1 MAWIG
6 ETDGELARIFSKA
19 KDELKFHY
27 LHDYDEEENTHN
39 FTGAIR
45 HYVAGHEHC
54 SYVKTLLPLEIHQR
68 LWKLE
73 LKLVDVIWE
82 RYRMTLEDLAK
93 KHGWT
98 FGNVAIFCE
107 KEGI

>member
-6 ETDGELARIFSKA
+6 DTHGELAEIFSSA
-19 KDELKFHY
+19 KKELKFHY
-27 LHDYDEEENTHN
+27 LHAYDKEKNTHN
-39 FTGAIR
+39 FEGAIR
-45 HYVAGHEHC
+45 HYVVGHENC
-54 SYVKTLLPLEIHQR
+54 SYVPTILPLEIHQR
-68 LWKLE
+68 LDKLRM
-73 LKLVDVIWE
+73 KLADVIWE

-98 FGNVAIFCE
+98 FENVAIFCE